1 VAPGGGYVLPVRRQ
15 HDYQA
20 QPRASLNQPGA
31 PDAFAAVARRNSE
44 DDRMFDVRS
53 VTADCADPCRQALF
67 WSEVTGWQEDPDDPN
82 NAGDPEGRI
91 VSAQGFSLLFIPV
104 PDSTTTGFPHLVVT

>member
-1 VAPGGGYVLPVRRQ
+1 MSAASPRIAPILTG
-15 HDYQA
+15 
-20 QPRASLNQPGA
+20 
-31 PDAFAAVARRNSE
+31 
-44 DDRMFDVRS
+44 
-53 VTADCADPCRQALF
+53 QALF

-91 VSAQGFSLLFIPV
+91 VSPQGFSLLFIPV